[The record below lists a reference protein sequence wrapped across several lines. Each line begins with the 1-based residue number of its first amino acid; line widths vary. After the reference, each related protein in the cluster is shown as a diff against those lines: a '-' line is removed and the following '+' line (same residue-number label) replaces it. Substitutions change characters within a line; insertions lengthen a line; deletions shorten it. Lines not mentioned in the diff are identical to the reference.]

1 MVKLLDATPLGTSY
15 HNDTVT
21 CSVNDLK
28 TILGKP
34 EYEDNTGM
42 DKVNFQW
49 VCQTDNGDIFTIYD
63 WKEYRELD
71 ENEYIE
77 WHIGGHTGNVT
88 YQAKIE
94 LNDMLYLATKNGVI
108 K

>member
-1 MVKLLDATPLGTSY
+1 MAKLSTKNVIGTSY

-28 TILGKP
+28 TILGEP
-34 EYEDNTGM
+34 ECEDNTGE
-42 DKVNFQW
+42 DKVNFEW
-49 VCQTDNGDIFTIYD
+49 ICETDKGDVFTIYD
-63 WKEYRELD
+63 WKEYRKLNGD
-71 ENEYIE
+71 EYIE
-77 WHIGGHTGNVT
+77 WHIGGHNKDVT

-94 LNDMLYLATKNGVI
+94 LNDMIYLATKNGTI

>member
-1 MVKLLDATPLGTSY
+1 MAKLSTKEIIYTSY

-28 TILGKP
+28 TILGEP
-34 EYEDNTGM
+34 EYENNTGK
-42 DKVNFQW
+42 DKINFQW
-49 VCQTDNGDIFTIYD
+49 ICETDKGDVFTIYD
-63 WKEYRELD
+63 FKEHRKLNGD
-71 ENEYIE
+71 EYIE
-77 WHIGGHTGNVT
+77 WHIGGYDKDVT

-94 LNDMLYLATKNGVI
+94 LNDMIYLATKNGTI

>member
-1 MVKLLDATPLGTSY
+1 MAKLSTKNEIGTSFY
-15 HNDTVT
+15 DDTVT

-34 EYEDNTGM
+34 EYENNTGK
-42 DKVNFQW
+42 DKTNFEW
-49 VCQTDNGDIFTIYD
+49 ICETDKGDVFTIYD
-63 WKEYRELD
+63 YKKYRELD
-71 ENEYIE
+71 ENEYVK
-77 WHIGGHTGNVT
+77 WHIGGHNKDAT

-94 LNDMLYLATKNGVI
+94 LNDMLYLATKNGII